1 MRLFLRICAVVI
13 MLVGAVACGQQS
25 SQPTPDAHMGHDT
38 SLDATSDT
46 PYDLLFLDSMIVHHQ
61 GAITMAQDALANAQQ
76 SDLKSFAQ
84 NVIMQQDGEITQMKV
99 WRAKWYPD
107 AAETSGLGMHMG
119 DMSIGTDTTI
129 SYDIRWID
137 AMISHHEGA
146 IDMAND
152 ALKKSQNPDI
162 INLCNAIIQAQSD
175 EIAQLKAW
183 RAQW

>member
-1 MRLFLRICAVVI
+1 MQLLVRIVMSITVL
-13 MLVGAVACGQQS
+13 MLLAACS
-25 SQPTPDAHMGHDT
+25 ASATNDTAPSEHDGHDM
-38 SLDATSDT
+38 ATTGDQ

-61 GAITMAQDALANAQQ
+61 GAIDMAQDALANAEH
-76 SDLKSFAQ
+76 SELKSFAQ

-99 WRAKWYPD
+99 WRGKWYPD
-107 AAETSGLGMHMG
+107 ATETSGLGMHMG
-119 DMSIGTDTTI
+119 DMTIGTDTTI

-162 INLCNAIIQAQSD
+162 INLCNAIIQAQST